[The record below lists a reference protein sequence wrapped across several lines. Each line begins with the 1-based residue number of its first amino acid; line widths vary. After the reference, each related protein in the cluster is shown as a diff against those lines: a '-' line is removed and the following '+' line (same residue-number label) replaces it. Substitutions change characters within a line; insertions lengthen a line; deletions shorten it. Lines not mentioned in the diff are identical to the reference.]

1 MHWFVAIC
9 FVLLCGVVA
18 AARMDQEDTA
28 ATKAEVNTF
37 FSGTVAEFNDKQLV
51 VLRTVLGKPEKHTFL
66 IDSTTK
72 VEGKLR
78 LKVRVT
84 VKFETS
90 EAGDVAKLVRVR
102 PPQQPKKK

>member
-1 MHWFVAIC
+1 MHRLAAIY
-9 FVLLCGVVA
+9 FVLHCGVSA
-18 AARMDQEDTA
+18 IARGGQEDTS
-28 ATKAEVNTF
+28 ATNAEANTF
-37 FSGTVAEFNDKQLV
+37 FSGTVAEFNEKHVV

-66 IDSTTK
+66 IDTTTK
-72 VEGKLR
+72 MEGKLR

-102 PPQQPKKK
+102 PPQTKKK